1 MQHAYANNTIA
12 QLAMLR
18 SIQCFPKLKTLNL
31 LVADSGKK
39 VQSKGPL
46 LVAMQGM
53 GATSSMRVSPA
64 YLRVPGKRCVSMK
77 HWNRTLKFEKDYIYL
92 YLLGLTCWLDLI
104 DITRVPASKGKLK
117 L

>member
-31 LVADSGKK
+31 LVADSEKK
-39 VQSKGPL
+39 VHSKGSL

-53 GATSSMRVSPA
+53 GATSSIRVSPA
-64 YLRVPGKRCVSMK
+64 YLRVAGKRCVSLENVVI
-77 HWNRTLKFEKDYIYL
+77 HWNRTLKFEKDYI
-92 YLLGLTCWLDLI
+92 
-104 DITRVPASKGKLK
+104 
-117 L
+117 

>member
-12 QLAMLR
+12 RLAMLR

-31 LVADSGKK
+31 HIESAVADSGEK

-77 HWNRTLKFEKDYIYL
+77 HWNRTLKFEKDYIHL
-92 YLLGLTCWLDLI
+92 YLLGLTCC
-104 DITRVPASKGKLK
+104 
-117 L
+117 

>member
-53 GATSSMRVSPA
+53 GATSTMRVSPA

-77 HWNRTLKFEKDYIYL
+77 HGNRTLKFEKDYIYL
-92 YLLGLTCWLDLI
+92 YLLGLTC
-104 DITRVPASKGKLK
+104 
-117 L
+117 